1 MRKEEDMVALSHRRR
16 ATAGFTLVELLV
28 VIVIIGI
35 LASLL
40 LPAIGHAIRM
50 AHTAACANN
59 LKQLYSMGTI
69 YASGHKGQWPLE
81 TGEELW
87 LKFQKMQPPLL
98 EADLKE
104 IYFCHVLAQPRDLGE
119 TDYRGPTSNVNHGRT
134 GDPIGADKVGN
145 HGDGYGGNVLRK
157 AGDVQTVD
165 LDDPLWALSAEKL
178 TP

>member
-1 MRKEEDMVALSHRRR
+1 MVALSWSHRRR
-16 ATAGFTLVELLV
+16 ATEGFTLVELLV

-40 LPAIGHAIRM
+40 LPAIAHAIRM
-50 AHTAACANN
+50 AHTTACGNN
-59 LKQLYSMGTI
+59 LKQLYSMGTL
-69 YASGHKGQWPLE
+69 YSSGHKGQWPLE
-81 TGEELW
+81 TGEALW

-104 IYFCHVLAQPRDLGE
+104 IYFCHVKAEPGDLGE
-119 TDYRGPTSNVNHGRT
+119 TDYRGPSGNVNHGKA

-157 AGDVQTVD
+157 AGDVQNLE
-165 LDDPLWALSAEKL
+165 LDDPLWTLCAEKL
-178 TP
+178 IP